1 MTTMAQAELL
11 PFLRIIEH
19 LKQLCAQGRSGTL
32 FLVSDDNRMA
42 QVRLDKGQI
51 ASLLCRNRRGLEAVG
66 IMRSMQNARL
76 RFDDTFMAKGEND
89 NLSNQAIFDD
99 LFSGG
104 VGGGVGAAAAPAAAR
119 PASAPSVPAAPA
131 AAAPAPVSNRVL
143 LTPHDK
149 AVIER
154 VMTQYIGPMA
164 AIICDDHFESAGNL
178 QALIHLLAD
187 EISAPAQSAKFRLE
201 IARALGLPG

>member
-1 MTTMAQAELL
+1 MAQAELL
-11 PFLRIIEH
+11 PFLRIVEH

-51 ASLLCRNRRGLEAVG
+51 ASLLCRNRRGLDALG
-66 IMRSMQNARL
+66 IMRSMQNARV
-76 RFDDTFMAKGEND
+76 RFDDTFMAKGESD

-99 LFSGG
+99 LFSGAAG
-104 VGGGVGAAAAPAAAR
+104 TAAAAPPARPAAAAAPAAA
-119 PASAPSVPAAPA
+119 PLAAST
-131 AAAPAPVSNRVL
+131 NRVL

-149 AVIER
+149 ATIER

-164 AIICDDHFESAGNL
+164 AIICDDHFGAAGNL

-187 EISAPAQSAKFRLE
+187 EISAPNQAAKFRID
-201 IARALGLPG
+201 IARELGLPG